1 METLISKTES
11 LEKVLKHYNFL
22 EAGKYNPFNYV
33 GKQHNECL
41 NYLLTKGDTTA
52 SKLVK
57 NAFTFIKQNDGGF
70 IKEFDKAF
78 EEKLVLLCDNML
90 NKFESKQE
98 ITLDCLNM
106 FDINDATKSEL
117 YWLVDIILSFDV
129 ESNSFTSI
137 IEKLNS
143 WEYRIKNSCCNDT
156 DRSTLLMASA
166 IARHSTWYWTRE
178 QYLELEEATDT
189 SLASRAKRKKKC
201 LRTVFTVCADLIGGV
216 AGAVAGGVV
225 GGPVGG
231 AVGAVVVS
239 GAMSGGAYAIFR

>member
-1 METLISKTES
+1 METQITKTEN

-22 EAGKYNPFNYV
+22 EGGKCNPFNYV

-41 NYLLTKGDTTA
+41 DYVLTKGDRSA

-57 NAFTFIKQNDGGF
+57 NALTFIKQNDGGF

-90 NKFESKQE
+90 NKFESEQE
-98 ITLDCLNM
+98 ITLDYLNM
-106 FDINDATKSEL
+106 LNINDATRSEL
-117 YWLVDIILSFDV
+117 YWLVDMILSFDD

-143 WEYRIKNSCCNDT
+143 WENRIKHTCCNNT
-156 DRSTLLMASA
+156 DRSILLMASS

-178 QYLELEEATDT
+178 QYFETDETVDT

-216 AGAVAGGVV
+216 SGAVGGTIV

-231 AVGAVVVS
+231 AIGAVVVG
-239 GAMSGGAYAIFR
+239 GATSAGAYAIFR